1 MRDSQSVAVPTGGL
15 CRRRVVGLLCA
26 AATSPLF
33 LPLYAKARQAGK
45 PPTVGFLGTTTPS
58 AWSAFVAAFLGRLRE
73 LSWIDGN
80 TVAIE
85 YRWAQ
90 GRDELYTEFSAEFVR
105 LNVDVIVT
113 GGTEATIAVK
123 KATPEI
129 PIVFASAG
137 DPVGAGLVAS
147 LAHPGANVTGLSS
160 EQTDLAGYR
169 LQLLHEIIPSV
180 HRVAL
185 LGNIG
190 SPLIILE
197 MLAAEEAAHKLGLEV
212 FRVGVR
218 KTEDIAAA
226 IESLKGRADAL
237 YVCTD
242 PLLSTNRARIS
253 SSAIGQKLPTMNS
266 FREYVQAGGLISY
279 GPNFPDLFARAGDF
293 VDKVL
298 RGVKPADIPV
308 EQPVK
313 FDLII
318 NMTTARTLGLTIPEH
333 VLVRASELI

>member
-1 MRDSQSVAVPTGGL
+1 
-15 CRRRVVGLLCA
+15 LLYG
-26 AATSPLF
+26 AATAPLF
-33 LPLYAKARQAGK
+33 LPLYANARQPGRL
-45 PPTVGFLGTTTPS
+45 PTVGFLGTTTPS
-58 AWSAFVAAFLGRLRE
+58 IWSAFVAAFLGRLRE
-73 LSWIDGN
+73 LGWIDGS

-85 YRWAQ
+85 YRWAH
-90 GRDELYTEFSAEFVR
+90 GRDALYAEFAAEFVR

-113 GGTEATIAVK
+113 AGTEPTVAVK

-129 PIVFASAG
+129 PIVVAAAG
-137 DPVGAGLVAS
+137 DPVGAELVAS
-147 LAHPGANVTGLSS
+147 LAHPGGNVTGLSS

-180 HRVAL
+180 RRVAL
-185 LGNIG
+185 LGNMG
-190 SPLIILE
+190 SRLIILE
-197 MLAAEEAAHKLGLEV
+197 MTAAEEAAAKLGLEV
-212 FRVGVR
+212 FRVGVG
-218 KTEDIAAA
+218 KTEDIEPA

-242 PLLSTNRARIS
+242 PFVSTNRVRINNL
-253 SSAIGQKLPTMNS
+253 AIGQRLPTMNS

-279 GPNFPDLFARAGDF
+279 GPNFPDLFGRAADF

-318 NMTTARTLGLTIPEH
+318 NMTTAKTLGLRIPEEI
-333 VLVRASELI
+333 LLRASELI